1 MSEDRMTMYE
11 GFVANEPEN
20 TMAWYVLAQERAKRD
35 LFAAAMEAYERV
47 LQIDPTYV
55 AAYYHGALT
64 LQRAGKVEEA
74 RELLTRGLAV
84 ARDKGDAKSAG
95 EMEELL
101 QQLGG

>member
-35 LFAAAMEAYERV
+35 LFEAAMEAYRRV
-47 LQIDPTYV
+47 LKLDPTYV
-55 AAYYHGALT
+55 AAYYHGAVA
-64 LQRAGKVEEA
+64 LQRAGKVADA
-74 RELLTRGLAV
+74 RELLTRGLTA

-95 EMEELL
+95 EIEELL
-101 QQLGG
+101 QRL